1 MKEANMYLNIERVSV
16 DYDSR
21 ALILTESE
29 RPVFSWTV
37 RSDGDRGHQSS
48 YRIVV
53 SDDKGV
59 VWDSGEVAE
68 KAQKATYGGKDLE
81 NGEIYSVSVVIKDT
95 RGVASTPRTA
105 KFRYL
110 APREWAAEW
119 ISPAKESE
127 WGAKYFYKGFSV
139 DEKPVRATL
148 FASGL
153 GYQYVTVNGVDV
165 EGSFLNP
172 AVSAYHKRCYYTVT
186 DVTDA
191 VLVGENKIFAVVGDG
206 WRDPKGFFRKLSRGL
221 PDFFGDTRFIAE
233 LELLYADGRAER
245 VSTDAD
251 WLAGYGAITSQSLFD
266 GETYDARCALDGW
279 DTMVFSGVGLEPAAI
294 CGKSNIGELVPQT
307 HPPVL
312 EYKRLKACNIYKQGD
327 DAYILDFGENIAGI
341 GCLKLPENLAAG
353 RIITIEYDEELFDGD
368 LGKETLRKAKATD
381 TYIAGE
387 KNLAEWTP
395 RLCYHGFRYAKISGL
410 GERPSEDTL
419 MAIAFCNDV
428 KNRSFF
434 KCGSALVTKIHEI
447 AVRTEMGNIHH
458 IATDCPQRDERMGW
472 MNDATVR
479 FEEMPYNFH
488 VGRIYKKILRDMFD
502 EQDPV
507 SGGITCT
514 APFIWGSRPAD
525 PVCSSYLVLG
535 LQLALH
541 YGDLEA
547 IREYYEPYKKW
558 NDCIAALKDGEGI
571 VAYSKYGDW
580 ASPEDYCTVRKDG
593 DRSAVTD
600 PFMMSTGYHYYNYIL
615 LARFAELIG
624 KKEEQ
629 VKFLAEAQN
638 VREAF
643 LNKWFDKESGCV
655 GNGSQGAQ
663 AFGLWL
669 GIIPPEYEKKAAKRM
684 SEAVELVGY
693 RLTTGNLTTKYLFD
707 MLAKFGYEDVAWRLL
722 CREEYPSWGY
732 MIQNGAT
739 TVWERFE
746 QKRGSRMNSHNHPM
760 YGAVDYWFYAY
771 LLGVKPLGEGYE
783 RFEIAPVF
791 PKGLGYAEGVIDT
804 SYGDI
809 YVCWRRQFEHI
820 YITVD
825 VPFGTTAILT
835 LKDGKRELPCGVH
848 HISFE
853 D

>member
-1 MKEANMYLNIERVSV
+1 MYLNIERVSV

-21 ALILTESE
+21 ELILTESE
-29 RPVFSWTV
+29 RPVFSWTA
-37 RSDGDRGHQSS
+37 RCDGDGEFQSS

-53 SDDKGV
+53 SDGKEA

-68 KAQKATYGGKDLE
+68 KAQKATYGGKPLE
-81 NGEIYSVSVVIKDT
+81 NGEIYSVSIVIKDT
-95 RGVASTPRTA
+95 RGDVSAPKIA

-119 ISPAKESE
+119 ITPAKESE
-127 WGAKYFYKGFSV
+127 WGAKYFYKGFSIG
-139 DEKPVRATL
+139 EKPVRATL
-148 FASGL
+148 YASGL
-153 GYQYVTVNGVDV
+153 GYQYVTVNGIDV

-172 AVSAYHKRCYYTVT
+172 AVSAYDKRCYYTVN

-191 VLVGENKIFAVVGDG
+191 LLTGENKIFAVVGDG

-233 LELLYADGRAER
+233 LELLYSDGRVER
-245 VSTDAD
+245 VVTGAD
-251 WLAGYGAITSQSLFD
+251 WLAGYGAITSQSIFD
-266 GETYDARCALDGW
+266 GEVYDASKALDGW
-279 DTMVFSGVGLEPAAI
+279 DTAAFSGAELEPAAV
-294 CGKSNIGELVPQT
+294 CGESNLGVLVPQT

-341 GCLKLPENLAAG
+341 GCLKLPENLEVG
-353 RIITIEYDEELFDGD
+353 RSITIEYDEELFDGD

-381 TYIAGE
+381 TYIVGE
-387 KNLAEWTP
+387 KNLTEWTP

-410 GERPSEDTL
+410 GQRPTEDTL
-419 MAIAFCNDV
+419 VAIAFCNDV

-547 IREYYEPYKKW
+547 IREYYGPYKKW
-558 NDCIAALKDGEGI
+558 NDCIASLKNEEGI

-600 PFMMSTGYHYYNYIL
+600 PFMMSTGYHYYNYTL

-629 VKFLAEAQN
+629 VKFLAEAQS
-638 VREAF
+638 VRKAF
-643 LNKWFDKESGCV
+643 LNKWFDPESGCV
-655 GNGSQGAQ
+655 GNGSQGSQ
-663 AFGLWL
+663 AFALWL
-669 GIIPPEYEKKAAKRM
+669 GILPPECEKKAAKRM
-684 SEAVELVGY
+684 AEAVDLVGY

-707 MLAKFGYEDVAWRLL
+707 MLAKFGYEDTAWRLL

>member
-1 MKEANMYLNIERVSV
+1 MYLNIDRIAV
-16 DYDSR
+16 DYDMR
-21 ALILTESE
+21 EVVLTDSE
-29 RPVFSWTV
+29 KPVFSWSV
-37 RSDGDRGHQSS
+37 SSDGDGGFQRA
-48 YRIVV
+48 YRLTV
-53 SDDKGV
+53 SDSKATL
-59 VWDSGEVAE
+59 WESGRVETRE
-68 KAQKATYGGKDLE
+68 QKAVYGGTPLE
-81 NGEIYSVSVVIKDT
+81 NSEYYTVSLTVEDN
-95 RGVASTPRTA
+95 RGLVSATKSAR
-105 KFRYL
+105 FRYL
-110 APREWAAEW
+110 APRKWTAKW
-119 ISPAKESE
+119 ITPANDSE
-127 WGAKYFYKGFSV
+127 WGAKYFYRGF
-139 DEKPVRATL
+139 DIAQKPVRATL
-148 FASGL
+148 YASGI
-153 GYQYVTVNGVDV
+153 GYQYITVNGIDV
-165 EGSFLNP
+165 ERSFLNP
-172 AVSAYHKRCYYTVT
+172 AVSAYDKRCYYTVT

-191 VLVGENKIFAVVGDG
+191 LLAGENKIFAVVGDG

-233 LELLYADGRAER
+233 LELLYADGKVER
-245 VSTDAD
+245 IATDES
-251 WLAGYGAITSQSLFD
+251 WLAGYGAITYQSLFN
-266 GETYDARCALDGW
+266 GEVYDAGKALAGW
-279 DTMVFSGVGLEPAAI
+279 DTSDFDGVGLSPAVL
-294 CGKSNIGELVPQT
+294 CEDGNIGKLVPQT
-307 HPPVL
+307 HPPVT
-312 EYKRLKACNIYKQGD
+312 EQKRLKAVNIYRCGED
-327 DAYILDFGENIAGI
+327 TYIIDFGENIAGI
-341 GCLKLPENLAAG
+341 GCLTIPKDIAAG
-353 RIITIEYDEELFDGD
+353 TRITIEYDEELFDGD

-387 KNLAEWTP
+387 KNLTEWTP
-395 RLCYHGFRYAKISGL
+395 RLCYHGFRYARISGL
-410 GERPSEDTL
+410 GERPAEDTL
-419 MAIAFCNDV
+419 VAIAFCNDV

-472 MNDATVR
+472 MNDTTVR

-514 APFIWGSRPAD
+514 APYIWGSRPAD

-547 IREYYEPYKKW
+547 IRECYEPYKKW
-558 NDCIAALKDGEGI
+558 NDCIAALKNEEGI

-580 ASPEDYCTVRKDG
+580 ASPEDYCTVRMDG

-600 PFMMSTGYHYYNYIL
+600 AFMVSTGYHYYNYTL

-643 LNKWFDKESGCV
+643 LNKWFDRESGYV
-655 GNGSQGAQ
+655 ENGSQGAQ
-663 AFGLWL
+663 AFALWL

-684 SEAVELVGY
+684 AEAVELVGY

-783 RFEIAPVF
+783 RFEVAPVF
-791 PKGLGYAEGVIDT
+791 PHGLHYAEGRVDT
-804 SYGDI
+804 PYGDI

-820 YITVD
+820 YVTVD
-825 VPFGTTAILT
+825 VPFGTVAKLILP
-835 LKDGKRELPCGVH
+835 DGCHELSGGVH

-853 D
+853 E